1 MAEQHPRLH
10 KKIGCQQV
18 LLRDSSV
25 FSIQWMV
32 FPQRH
37 SETLSPSY
45 LLERY
50 LHHIRYFTF
59 SVIRP
64 YRTDTQLEFRLLN
77 SHISL
82 ISFTDT
88 LSRDSALPNSA
99 SISICGGILV
109 QRENNHRGELS
120 FITKPIHSGLKVI
133 LQLSDYCPL
142 LLGSDKP
149 SYWRK
154 LFYRLT
160 QAYIHKIV
168 TVRFLSRLYLDLE
181 GVTPNIRVVK
191 VKVMKGEET

>member
-1 MAEQHPRLH
+1 MAEHPRQH

-32 FPQRH
+32 LPQHYRD
-37 SETLSPSY
+37 TLSPSY

-50 LHHIRYFTF
+50 LHYIRFFTF
-59 SVIRP
+59 SIIRP
-64 YRTDTQLEFRLLN
+64 LRTNNQLEFRLLK
-77 SHISL
+77 SRISL
-82 ISFTDT
+82 ISFTNTRYTQTDRSHT
-88 LSRDSALPNSA
+88 A

-109 QRENNHRGELS
+109 QRENCHRGELS
-120 FITKPIHSGLKVI
+120 FITKPIKNGLKVI
-133 LQLSDYCPL
+133 LQLSDYCPF

-149 SYWRK
+149 SRWRK

-168 TVRFLSRLYLDLE
+168 TVQFLARLYLDLE
-181 GVTPNIRVVK
+181 GVAPSIRVVK

>member
-1 MAEQHPRLH
+1 MAEQHPRLQ

-32 FPQRH
+32 LPQRYTD
-37 SETLSPSY
+37 TLSPSY

-50 LHHIRYFTF
+50 LQYIRYFTF
-59 SVIRP
+59 SIIRP
-64 YRTDTQLEFRLLN
+64 YRTKTQLELRLLN
-77 SHISL
+77 SRISL
-82 ISFTDT
+82 ISFNDTTYGKTD
-88 LSRDSALPNSA
+88 LSHSA
-99 SISICGGILV
+99 SISICGGVLV
-109 QRENNHRGELS
+109 QRENCHRGELS
-120 FITKPIHSGLKVI
+120 FITKPIKNGLKVI

-149 SYWRK
+149 SRWRK

-168 TVRFLSRLYLDLE
+168 TVHFLSRLYLDLE
-181 GVTPNIRVVK
+181 GVSPRIRVVK